1 MNGFTRRQFLKGTA
15 ATGTLMTMAALAG
28 CSNAI
33 DAGGTS
39 ATETA
44 DSDAP
49 ILHATSSIFGTAD
62 TGNKS
67 TLKKTLLK
75 TEGPGDI
82 DIYHYDET
90 GARVKY
96 PDGTQVDL
104 PSVTYTGYAELSL
117 GEDVDNS
124 KIDSSNATVELAPG
138 DGYYTDEL
146 TLSADKLD
154 GSWSGGTYLYT
165 LDVGDLTWNMGDYPQ
180 NDPNSSREWSCFG
193 GDGNGCYTFNLV
205 AKGIKYDGKELDP
218 VTFPVQVY
226 IWGRDATDMA
236 QKFNDVADP
245 VAAQAVSGLSQTSDT
260 QWTWVGDGD
269 LPVLCDDQAD
279 NFYVVWPSGT
289 DASAIGQGNVSV
301 TLHSQYGDELKLS
314 DEQYTVFSS
323 ASETQIAVTY
333 MNWPYTPVYT
343 TLSIDISYAG
353 LTASHTFD
361 VASVYVYLVQQGGGG
376 VTVDGTITAYS
387 FYGFDHIDNFEQVMN
402 HATYALTTG
411 EGDSMQ
417 YFVGDGDEGTLTSN
431 KDEAT
436 QFDASGADECN
447 QQVVANTA
455 LITTRV
461 DQTAEKTVDGSSVT
475 LNKTYNTRGVT
486 KDAQGLRD
494 SGLKL
499 LPGYAIPDDL
509 LGHQMWA
516 WQNRFLA
523 GYTPD
528 KPEPTS
534 FPYTTFPY
542 GF

>member
-1 MNGFTRRQFLKGTA
+1 MNSFTRRQFLKGTA
-15 ATGTLMTMAALAG
+15 ATGTLMTMAALAA
-28 CSNAI
+28 CSSGSSS
-33 DAGGTS
+33 DSTS
-39 ATETA
+39 ASSASTA
-44 DSDAP
+44 AAP
-49 ILHATSSIFGTAD
+49 TVLVISSIYGTAD

-82 DIYHYDET
+82 DIYYYDES
-90 GARVKY
+90 GNRVKY

-117 GEDVDNS
+117 GGDVDDS
-124 KIDSSNATVELAPG
+124 KIDSSSAVVELAPG

-146 TLSADKLD
+146 TLSSTKLD

-165 LDVGDLTWNMGDYPQ
+165 LNEGDLTWNMGDYPV
-180 NDPNSSREWSCFG
+180 NDENSGREWSCFG

-205 AKGIKYDGKELDP
+205 AKGIKYDGQELDP
-218 VTFPVQVY
+218 VTFPVRVY
-226 IWGRDATDMA
+226 VWGRDATDMA
-236 QKFNDVADP
+236 QQFNDVADP
-245 VAAQAVSGLSQTSDT
+245 VAVQAASGLSQTSDI
-260 QWTWVGDGD
+260 QWTWVGEGD
-269 LPVLCDDQAD
+269 KPVLCDDQAD
-279 NFYVVWPSGT
+279 NFFVVWPQGT
-289 DASAIGQGNVSV
+289 DGSAVSQDNVSV
-301 TLHSQYGDELKLS
+301 TLHSQYGDELKLT

-333 MNWPYTPVYT
+333 MDWPYTPVYT
-343 TLSIDISYAG
+343 TLSIDIARAG

-361 VASVYVYLVQQGGGG
+361 IASVYVYMVQQGGGG

-387 FYGFDHIDNFEQVMN
+387 YYGFDGIDSFEQIMN
-402 HATYALTTG
+402 HATYCLTTG
-411 EGDSMQ
+411 EGDSVQ
-417 YFVGDGDEGTLTSN
+417 YFVGDGDEGALTSN
-431 KDEAT
+431 QDEAT

-447 QQVVANTA
+447 QQVVANTG

-461 DQTAEKTVDGSSVT
+461 DQTANKTVDGQSMT

-486 KDAQGLRD
+486 KDAQGLLD
-494 SGLKL
+494 AGLKL
-499 LPGYAIPDDL
+499 LPGYAMPDDL

-516 WQNRFLA
+516 WQDRFRA

-542 GF
+542 GY